1 MSLKAIKNLFVISAL
16 YDVVLGILF
25 LLAFKQ
31 VYAFFN
37 IALPNH
43 DGYIQFGAAMVA
55 IFGLGFAFVAEDPQR
70 NRAIIK
76 MGILL
81 KAAYA
86 SIVLSHWFSGNIP
99 AIWSVF
105 AWFDLA
111 FLVLFVGALRSLP
124 EPRK

>member
-1 MSLKAIKNLFVISAL
+1 MSLKAIRNLFVVAAL
-16 YDVVLGILF
+16 YDVVLGVLF
-25 LLAFKQ
+25 LLVFKQ

-55 IFGLGFAFVAEDPQR
+55 IFGVGFGFVAEDPQR

-81 KAAYA
+81 KAAY
-86 SIVLSHWFSGNIP
+86 SGIVLSHWFAGNIP
-99 AIWSVF
+99 AVWSVF

-111 FLVLFVGALRSLP
+111 FLVLFVIALRALP
-124 EPRK
+124 KNKG